1 MLAGAETQKRSSRSE
16 MKSEIACDRSA
27 NLHSVGYRA
36 WVSFLAVAL
45 LATAS
50 TAARDAGGGLRGEVN
65 ALFRLTPNPARGAQ
79 IFSYCA
85 GCHSASSNALPEG
98 WVPNISGQHPR
109 YLAKQLIDYRHSVRW
124 DARME
129 PVAKGHGLRGTQD
142 VADVVAFLAAQPAD
156 WSASTQHAAAA
167 SEDRRFYLAHCSS
180 CHGLTGG
187 GDNARYVPRIA
198 GQDFAYLLR
207 QMHDVIDG
215 RRPNMRRQHFEALE
229 NLDIFQLVSLSH
241 YLSRLGEDD
250 GAVNAPEPTSLNASW
265 DFLSGRQ
272 RVSPAKP

>member
-1 MLAGAETQKRSSRSE
+1 LSYKAWVGFAAVAMLAAASAAASETTVE
-16 MKSEIACDRSA
+16 
-27 NLHSVGYRA
+27 
-36 WVSFLAVAL
+36 
-45 LATAS
+45 
-50 TAARDAGGGLRGEVN
+50 LRREVN
-65 ALFRLTPNPARGAQ
+65 AVLRLTPNSARGAE

-85 GCHSASSNALPEG
+85 GCHRTQSNGLPEG

-129 PVAKGHGLRGTQD
+129 PVAKGHGLRGSQE

-156 WSASTQHAAAA
+156 WSASDEHSAVPT
-167 SEDRRFYLAHCSS
+167 EDSKFYGNHCSS

-187 GDNARYVPRIA
+187 GNNSRYVPRIA

-215 RRPNMRRQHFEALE
+215 RRPNMRRDHFRVLE
-229 NLDIFQLVSLSH
+229 GLDVVQLVSLSCYVSH
-241 YLSRLGEDD
+241 LGEGD
-250 GAVNAPEPTSLNASW
+250 GVLNASEVTTLNVRGSS
-265 DFLSGRQ
+265 FSVGQLGE
-272 RVSPAKP
+272 PGTH